1 MIVANYVTVRPTMS
15 ETHTYED
22 FYKFLGTKPHMLGVV
37 SRMNT
42 DLTADFLTRS
52 LANIYYNDEKRANKF
67 QSIESMYWEWE
78 IEDNYIKRIPFAADV
93 TENGE
98 NGTEITMAFT
108 ERYFE
113 KYDIF
118 KIDESRQQCI
128 VVSRPVRKADN
139 YWEVQVRLIDNSYDT
154 TLDLN
159 ACKAG
164 MTCRFQSNAHPELS
178 EEGYIKEQ
186 SSVSKHRNY
195 LTMFRNDA
203 SYSEQYKLFENTFIK
218 IAQGKGQGDLT
229 ETIYKMDPIEK
240 KLLDNFM
247 LSRGQGLLFNKCN
260 INPKTGKATIVDP
273 DTGRPIPIGDGMI
286 PQIERFASKY
296 AYGKMSL
303 EVFNTIIR
311 TMNEKANKSTGN
323 KLTHEGCNSYFVIAW
338 VA

>member
-128 VVSRPVRKADN
+128 VVSRPVRKAAN

-164 MTCRFQSNAHPELS
+164 MTCRF
-178 EEGYIKEQ
+178 
-186 SSVSKHRNY
+186 
-195 LTMFRNDA
+195 
-203 SYSEQYKLFENTFIK
+203 
-218 IAQGKGQGDLT
+218 
-229 ETIYKMDPIEK
+229 
-240 KLLDNFM
+240 
-247 LSRGQGLLFNKCN
+247 
-260 INPKTGKATIVDP
+260 
-273 DTGRPIPIGDGMI
+273 
-286 PQIERFASKY
+286 
-296 AYGKMSL
+296 
-303 EVFNTIIR
+303 
-311 TMNEKANKSTGN
+311 
-323 KLTHEGCNSYFVIAW
+323 
-338 VA
+338 